1 MSAMECMRRCQ
12 AVHDLRRCPVEVG
25 SPQTKTQRDQVTRII
40 NRLIAQSAPATII
53 NKTGGSVK
61 AVMTP
66 SRSKLALAAHHSRN
80 NSNGSLTSNCSA
92 GSRTGSSSSSGNS
105 TRMVKSSSKSQHSPS
120 SSSTSLHASAQ
131 ASPGKPLLPPPS
143 YSPSA
148 AVPATAVG
156 QTLPSQPAVLSLPE
170 LLAINTASFPA
181 NNNQLSVLD
190 SPDSCP
196 MVFKKVRSDS
206 VLEGNVAVG
215 NLIGAEVLAP
225 AAGEDMEMAVDRSS
239 LSQPAQEIEVTI
251 ESAQG
256 SQATALAAVEQQ
268 GNNNAVAMTEEIIC
282 IQFDAEEQGSQQLLD
297 ASQAA
302 LSKSNSSGS
311 CEVKEFSGLHLAGD
325 FAMEVSEK

>member
-148 AVPATAVG
+148 AVPATTVG

-181 NNNQLSVLD
+181 NNTQLSVLD

-225 AAGEDMEMAVDRSS
+225 AAGEDMEMAV

-251 ESAQG
+251 ESAQ
-256 SQATALAAVEQQ
+256 EQQ
-268 GNNNAVAMTEEIIC
+268 GNNSAVAMTEEIIC
-282 IQFDAEEQGSQQLLD
+282 IQIDAEEQGSQQLFD

>member
-1 MSAMECMRRCQ
+1 
-12 AVHDLRRCPVEVG
+12 
-25 SPQTKTQRDQVTRII
+25 
-40 NRLIAQSAPATII
+40 
-53 NKTGGSVK
+53 
-61 AVMTP
+61 
-66 SRSKLALAAHHSRN
+66 
-80 NSNGSLTSNCSA
+80 
-92 GSRTGSSSSSGNS
+92 
-105 TRMVKSSSKSQHSPS
+105 
-120 SSSTSLHASAQ
+120 
-131 ASPGKPLLPPPS
+131 
-143 YSPSA
+143 
-148 AVPATAVG
+148 
-156 QTLPSQPAVLSLPE
+156 
-170 LLAINTASFPA
+170 
-181 NNNQLSVLD
+181 
-190 SPDSCP
+190 

-256 SQATALAAVEQQ
+256 SQATAIEQQ
-268 GNNNAVAMTEEIIC
+268 GNNSAVAMTEEIIC